1 MMMLYLRNK
10 VFALINIFK
19 SQSIVSDE
27 LNIVVMSDSTGAIV
41 SDPIHHSDA
50 YILNRS
56 QQILVGNQ
64 ISGHKYF

>member
-1 MMMLYLRNK
+1 MMLYLRNK

-27 LNIVVMSDSTGAIV
+27 LNIVVMSDPPCAIV
-41 SDPIHHSDA
+41 SDPIHHSYA

-64 ISGHKYF
+64 ISGQKYF